1 MPEGPL
7 DGPPPA
13 EFVEQGRVG
22 APLDV
27 TVPLDSLPRGEF
39 ANDGFGRLG
48 AKFGATGRVEGRRQ
62 GRGSVA
68 VGTADTACGSRGY
81 FFTPAYW

>member
-7 DGPPPA
+7 DGPPPT
-13 EFVEQGRVG
+13 EFMEQGRVG

-27 TVPLDSLPRGEF
+27 TVPLGGLRCGELT
-39 ANDGFGRLG
+39 NDGFGRFVAKLG
-48 AKFGATGRVEGRRQ
+48 ATDRVEGRRQ